1 MAKIT
6 LIPELAFGVL
16 SIREDD
22 GSIGSDIPAWIIDD
36 ADLLKAL
43 LVLAEQGGTKGPAL
57 KRIAHYDVVIDTE
70 TRSITQDESPYA

>member
-6 LIPELAFGVL
+6 LIPELAFGDLFV
-16 SIREDD
+16 REND
-22 GSIGSDIPAWIIDD
+22 GSISDAIPAWIIDD
-36 ADLLKAL
+36 VDLLKAL

-70 TRSITQDESPYA
+70 ARTVTQDESPYA